1 MAWKLAFKGKMDKVP
16 LKKLQKPALT
26 AKSRTERK
34 VENQTRSPSENAIIS
49 EAWDLSKSAPLSVHE
64 KIWTFGNF
72 LSAKCYDE
80 RMAWILQIWKYNIF
94 LNKFWKIKNYH
105 CFVRLLLKICI
116 KVVKFY
122 FKNNLYNCI
131 LEDFKWSLKIIKIF

>member
-1 MAWKLAFKGKMDKVP
+1 MQNQRKSYWVLKFSQKYLKNSEYMAWKLAFKGKMDKVP

-34 VENQTRSPSENAIIS
+34 VENQTRSPSENAIFS
-49 EAWDLSKSAPLSVHE
+49 EAWVLSKSALLSVHE

-80 RMAWILQIWKYNIF
+80 RMAWILQIWKYN
-94 LNKFWKIKNYH
+94 NFWMNFEKSKI
-105 CFVRLLLKICI
+105 
-116 KVVKFY
+116 
-122 FKNNLYNCI
+122 
-131 LEDFKWSLKIIKIF
+131 SLFC

>member
-49 EAWDLSKSAPLSVHE
+49 EAWALTKFALLSVHK

-80 RMAWILQIWKYNIF
+80 RMAWMLQIWKYN
-94 LNKFWKIKNYH
+94 NFWM
-105 CFVRLLLKICI
+105 
-116 KVVKFY
+116 
-122 FKNNLYNCI
+122 
-131 LEDFKWSLKIIKIF
+131 DFEKSKIIIVLFGFYWRFASKLSNFISKIIFTIAF